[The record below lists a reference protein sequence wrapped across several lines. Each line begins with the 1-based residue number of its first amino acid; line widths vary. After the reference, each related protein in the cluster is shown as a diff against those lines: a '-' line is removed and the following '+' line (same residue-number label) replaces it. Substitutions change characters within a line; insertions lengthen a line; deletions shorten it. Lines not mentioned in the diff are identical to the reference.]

1 MQKIVCFYFL
11 ALLYTLPIY
20 GQNLHFEHLDAN
32 SGLAGNGI
40 FDIKQDPNGFIWIA
54 TENGLNRYDGFKFHQ
69 KEIELPD
76 NFIRQVFFD
85 NKGIMHITCPSTI
98 SNLVPE
104 KGAFVHDTLPKEIN
118 NSRNRLFQDGQQALW
133 LYNKYGL
140 FTFKNRKAKIVRA
153 GSVRNALVLP
163 NDLAWIM
170 TEDSVYLFD
179 LNRKTYLKTIFTQK
193 NAHLQCLYQDKKGNI
208 WVGGAETPAFYY
220 TQQGE
225 KVQTNIPSLD
235 GIVED
240 LRGQVWIANRDGIGV
255 YNPLTK
261 SCEMEA
267 IQTGEDELRNEVTTL
282 MCDRTGIIWI
292 GTYVLGI
299 YKLNPYSKQIP
310 TYHPQLVAD
319 KNIRSA
325 IIKAFCTEKESD
337 NVWIAGRT
345 GTIYL
350 WHLPEKRFEMIT
362 QIPVDASCF
371 SICKISSN
379 ELLIGGYKYPG
390 NALFIWDTKTK
401 KISQVTSPKEMPIVH
416 VTDIKIDHQEN
427 IWLSTLNG
435 LICWKRKTN
444 EWDVFSDWAK
454 KGQNKIALQLA
465 PHITNENLWWVS
477 TGKGVY
483 ELDIRSHLVKF
494 FPICAEIDQE
504 EVLNV
509 CHVSADEIWILLRS
523 RDVWRYNFRTKKA
536 EHLQKEMG
544 CAIVKDDSGNIW
556 ISHNKGISCYEFRTK
571 NWLHYEKSDGL
582 QGYEFNDNAALLTHQ
597 GNVLFGG
604 AYGFNAISPLSLC
617 KNTATPQIVLTG
629 FSVYDNKRLDF
640 FQIQN
645 TKEITL
651 SYKENF
657 FRIDF
662 LLTDYVSPFKN
673 KYEYQLVNMDKD
685 WKKCEEHQ
693 RTAPYTS
700 VPPGTY
706 TFRVRATNNEG
717 VWSKN
722 IASITIK
729 VLPPFWETWTFRITV
744 LLVIGGLIYYLWKK
758 EMTKQAMQQ
767 QIIAL
772 ENKALRAQM
781 NPHFIFNALNS
792 IQDFIIDNNAKE
804 ASKYLNKFA
813 KLIRLM
819 LDNSEHSFVSL
830 QKELDLL
837 MYYIELERLRFN
849 HNFEY
854 IFEKSVEIDTY
865 NISIPTMMIQPHVE
879 NAIWHGLQHK
889 KEGGTLHLRIYLLD
903 EEQLVCE
910 VEDDGI
916 GREAAKAIRQ
926 NRHKD
931 HESKGLSITENRLKL
946 FQQSHNQSI
955 GMKTIDKYDEN
966 GKATG
971 TKIIITLPFK

>member
-1 MQKIVCFYFL
+1 MQRIVCLYFL

-20 GQNLHFEHLDAN
+20 GQTLHFEHLDVK
-32 SGLAGNGI
+32 SGLAGNGV
-40 FDIKQDPNGFIWIA
+40 FDIKQDPNGFMWIA
-54 TENGLNRYDGFKFHQ
+54 TENGLSRYDGVKFHQ

-85 NKGIMHITCPSTI
+85 NKGIMHITCPGSI
-98 SNLVPE
+98 SHFVPE
-104 KGAFVHDTLPKEIN
+104 KGSFVHDTLPKEMN
-118 NSRNRLFQDGQQALW
+118 NSRNILFQDEKQRLW
-133 LYNKYGL
+133 LYNRYGI
-140 FTFKNRKAKIVRA
+140 FAFSDKKIVPIR
-153 GSVRNALVLP
+153 GGNVRKMLKMPQNR
-163 NDLAWIM
+163 AWIM
-170 TEDSVYLFD
+170 TEDSVYIFD
-179 LNRKTYLKTIFTQK
+179 LTKKTYIKTLFTQK

-208 WVGGAETPAFYY
+208 WIGGPETPAFYY
-220 TQQGE
+220 TQTGE
-225 KVQTNIPSLD
+225 KVQTNIVAID
-235 GIVED
+235 AIVED
-240 LRGQVWIANRDGIGV
+240 SVGQIWFANKEGIGV
-255 YNPLTK
+255 YNALTK
-261 SCEMEA
+261 TCNLQP
-267 IQTGEDELRNEVTTL
+267 IQSGEDEMRNEVTTL
-282 MCDRTGIIWI
+282 FCDKTGIIWI
-292 GTYVLGI
+292 GTYVLGV
-299 YKLNPYSKQIP
+299 YKLNPYSQQIP
-310 TYHPQLVAD
+310 TYHPQLVAP

-325 IIKAFCTEKESD
+325 IIKAFCTEKES
-337 NVWIAGRT
+337 NNIWIAGRT

-350 WHLPEKRFEMIT
+350 WHLPENRFEFIT
-362 QIPVDASCF
+362 QIPIDAFCF
-371 SICKISSN
+371 SICKISPT
-379 ELLIGGYKYPG
+379 ELLIGGNQYPG
-390 NALFIWDTKTK
+390 NALFIWNTQTHKL
-401 KISQVTSPKEMPIVH
+401 SQVTSSKDIIIRH
-416 VTDIKIDHQEN
+416 VTDIKMDKYGD
-427 IWLSTLNG
+427 IWLSTVNG

-444 EWDVFSDWAK
+444 EWGVFSDWAK
-454 KGQNKIALQLA
+454 QNPNKIALQLA
-465 PHITNENLWWVS
+465 PNIENENLWWAS

-483 ELDIRSHLVKF
+483 QLDIRTHKIQLF
-494 FPICAEIDQE
+494 NICAEIDNDE
-504 EVLNV
+504 ILNV
-509 CHVSADEIWILLRS
+509 CHVSADEMWILLRS
-523 RDVWRYNFRTKKA
+523 RDVWRYSFRTKKA

-544 CAIVKDDSGNIW
+544 CGIVADNVGNVW
-556 ISHNKGISCYEFRTK
+556 ISHNRGISAYELKAQKWT
-571 NWLHYEKSDGL
+571 HYDKSDGL
-582 QGYEFNDNAALLTHQ
+582 QGYEYNDNAALLTHQ
-597 GNVLFGG
+597 GAVLFGG
-604 AYGFNAISPLSLC
+604 GYGFNAISPSLLR
-617 KNTATPQIVLTG
+617 KNSRIPHISLTG
-629 FSVYDNKRLDF
+629 FSVYDSKRLDF
-640 FQIQN
+640 FQIQSEN
-645 TKEITL
+645 EITL

-662 LLTDYVSPFKN
+662 VLTDYVSPSKN
-673 KYEYQLVNMDKD
+673 RYEYQLVGIDKD

-837 MYYIELERLRFN
+837 TYYIELERLRFN

>member
-1 MQKIVCFYFL
+1 MQKIAYLYFL

-20 GQNLHFEHLDAN
+20 GQSLHFEHLDVN

-54 TENGLNRYDGFKFHQ
+54 TENGLNRYDGFKFYE
-69 KEIELPD
+69 KEIALSD

-98 SNLVPE
+98 LHFVPE
-104 KGAFVHDTLPKEIN
+104 KGSFVHDTLPKEMN
-118 NSRNRLFQDGQQALW
+118 NSRNRLFQDEKQAFW
-133 LYNKYGL
+133 LYNRYGL
-140 FTFKNRKAKIVRA
+140 FTFSDRKAKMVKTGNI
-153 GSVRNALVLP
+153 RNVLVLP
-163 NDLAWIM
+163 NNFAWVM
-170 TEDSVYLFD
+170 TEDSVYAFD
-179 LNRKTYLKTIFTQK
+179 LTKKTYLKTIFTQK

-208 WVGGAETPAFYY
+208 WIGGADTPVFYY
-220 TQQGE
+220 TKEGE
-225 KVQTNIPSLD
+225 KVLTNIPSAD
-235 GIVED
+235 AMIED
-240 LRGQVWIANRDGIGV
+240 LLGQVWIANRDGIGV
-255 YNPLTK
+255 YNLLTK
-261 SCEMEA
+261 SCAMEV
-267 IQTGEDELRNEVTTL
+267 IQAGEDELRNEVTTL
-282 MCDRTGIIWI
+282 FCDRTGIIWI

-299 YKLNPYSKQIP
+299 YKLNPYTKQIP
-310 TYHPQLVAD
+310 TYYPQLVAP

-325 IIKAFCTEKESD
+325 IIKAFCIEKESN

-350 WHLPEKRFEMIT
+350 WHLPENRFEVIT
-362 QIPVDASCF
+362 QIPIDASCF
-371 SICKISSN
+371 SICKISEN

-390 NALFIWDTKTK
+390 NALFIWNTKTK
-401 KISQVTSPKEMPIVH
+401 KLSQVTSPKEIEIVH
-416 VTDIKIDHQEN
+416 VTDIKIDIHKD

-444 EWDVFSDWAK
+444 EWEVFSDWAK
-454 KGQNKIALQLA
+454 KNPNKIALQLA
-465 PHITNENLWWVS
+465 PNITNENLWWAS

-483 ELDIRSHLVKF
+483 QLDICTHTVKL
-494 FPICAEIDQE
+494 FPICAEIDQD

-509 CHVSADEIWILLRS
+509 CQISDNKLWILLRS
-523 RDVWRYNFRTKKA
+523 RNLWQYDISIKKA
-536 EHLQKEMG
+536 EHLQKDMG
-544 CAIVKDDSGNIW
+544 CGMVMDNMKNVW
-556 ISHNKGISCYEFRTK
+556 ISHNKGISCYEFNTK
-571 NWLHYEKSDGL
+571 KWTNYDKSDGL
-582 QGYEFNDNAALLTHQ
+582 QGYEFNDNAALLTHK
-597 GNVLFGG
+597 GDILFGG
-604 AYGFNAISPLSLC
+604 AYGFNSISPLLLR
-617 KNTATPQIVLTG
+617 KNTIAPQIVLTG
-629 FSVYDNKRLDF
+629 FSVYDNKILDF

-645 TKEITL
+645 KEEITL

-662 LLTDYVSPFKN
+662 LLTDYVSPLKN
-673 KYEYQLVNMDKD
+673 KYEYQLVGMDKD

-729 VLPPFWETWTFRITV
+729 VLPPFWETWTFRISV
-744 LLVIGGLIYYLWKK
+744 LLAIVGLIYYLWKK

-819 LDNSEHSFVSL
+819 LDNSEYSFVSL

-837 MYYIELERLRFN
+837 TYYIELERLRFN
-849 HNFEY
+849 QNFEY
-854 IFEKSVEIDTY
+854 IFEKSSDVDAW
-865 NISIPTMMIQPHVE
+865 NITIPTMMIQPHVE

-889 KEGGTLHLRIYLLD
+889 KDGGTLYLRIYLLD

-916 GREAAKAIRQ
+916 GREASKAIQQSRY
-926 NRHKD
+926 KD

-946 FQQSHNQSI
+946 FQQSHSQSI
-955 GMKTIDKYDEN
+955 GMKTIDKYDKN
-966 GKATG
+966 GKAMG